1 MRALLIAAVAGL
13 AVACS
18 PPAATTTETPE
29 APATPLPGVQ
39 DEQTQ
44 ALLNVLNPE
53 LSTNIGQP
61 VSLQPT
67 TVNVRD
73 EWAFIIGQPRKPDG
87 TAIDWTTTSYAQ
99 RAADGVLDGDGQTF
113 ALLKN
118 VNGAWQVLEYVVGP
132 TDVAHIEWA
141 GKHGVP
147 PDVLGLPSN

>member
-1 MRALLIAAVAGL
+1 MRALLIAAIAGL
-13 AVACS
+13 AAACT

-29 APATPLPGVQ
+29 PPATPALGID
-39 DEQTQ
+39 DESAQM
-44 ALLNVLNPE
+44 LLNALDPVLSE
-53 LSTNIGQP
+53 NIGQP
-61 VSLQPT
+61 VNLQPT

-73 EWAFIIGQPRKPDG
+73 EWAFIVGQPRQTNGAP
-87 TAIDWTTTSYAQ
+87 IDWSTTSYAQ
-99 RAADGVLDGDGQTF
+99 RAADGVLDGDGQTY

-118 VNGAWQVLEYVVGP
+118 VNGAWEVLEYVVGP